1 MDTAIK
7 VRRIGIT
14 NVSDSEHVE
23 PAIAERFVRQSPQM
37 LELASMVERLA
48 PRKISVLVLGET
60 GTGKELIARELHEK
74 SQRSHGP
81 LQVVNCGA
89 IPEHLTASVLF
100 GHVRG
105 AFTGA
110 ERDQQGVFGRGHG
123 GSVFLDEVGELSAEA
138 QAALLRVLDTQ
149 RVCPI
154 GGRQEQLVDV
164 RVIAATH
171 RNLAE
176 MVERG
181 TFRLDLYHRLN
192 SVVLKIPT
200 LRERCEEI
208 LPLAEHFLEKLAGC
222 GARMQLSSTASARL
236 LAYHWPGNVR
246 ELRNVIER
254 AVALCDGAVIC
265 EHDLPQHVLHGA
277 GEARS
282 EMPPSAAAAPLAPI
296 TLEPGALGLRETLR
310 QQEIALIEAALRST
324 HGNQKRA
331 ARLLQL
337 PLRTFERKLRVLSIR
352 RDW

>member
-14 NVSDSEHVE
+14 NVSDIEHIE
-23 PAIAERFVRQSPQM
+23 PTKAEQFVRQSPQM
-37 LELASMVERLA
+37 LELAQLVQRLA

-60 GTGKELIARELHEK
+60 GTGKELVARELHEK

-110 ERDQQGVFGRGHG
+110 DRDQQGVFGRAHG
-123 GSVFLDEVGELSAEA
+123 GTVFLDEVGELSAEA

-154 GGRQEQLVDV
+154 GGRQELPVDV

-171 RNLAE
+171 RNLVE

-200 LRERCEEI
+200 LRERSEEI
-208 LPLAEHFLEKLAGC
+208 LPLAEHFIEKFAASE
-222 GARMQLSSTASARL
+222 ARPQLSSAASARL

-254 AVALCDGAVIC
+254 AVALCDGTFIS
-265 EHDLPQHVLHGA
+265 ERDLPQHVVYGLRDTP
-277 GEARS
+277 EAPLS
-282 EMPPSAAAAPLAPI
+282 AAPLQRMAP
-296 TLEPGALGLRETLR
+296 LEPSGLGLREALR
-310 QQEIALIEAALRST
+310 QQEIALIEAALRTT

>member
-1 MDTAIK
+1 
-7 VRRIGIT
+7 
-14 NVSDSEHVE
+14 
-23 PAIAERFVRQSPQM
+23 M
-37 LELASMVERLA
+37 LELASLVEKLA
-48 PRKISVLVLGET
+48 PRKISVLVFGET

-74 SQRSHGP
+74 SGRSQGP
-81 LQVVNCGA
+81 LQIVNCGA
-89 IPEHLTASVLF
+89 IPQHLTASVLF

-110 ERDQQGVFGRGHG
+110 DRDHQGVFGRAHG

-171 RNLAE
+171 RNLAD

-181 TFRLDLYHRLN
+181 SFRLDLYHRLN
-192 SVVLKIPT
+192 SVVLQLPS
-200 LRERCEEI
+200 LRERKDEI
-208 LPLAEHFLEKLAGC
+208 LPLAEHFIERFAFGDKAP
-222 GARMQLSSTASARL
+222 RLSQAASTRL
-236 LAYHWPGNVR
+236 LAYTWPGNVR

-254 AVALCDGAVIC
+254 ALALCDGEDIC
-265 EHDLPQHVLHGA
+265 ERDLPAQVCQGP
-277 GEARS
+277 
-282 EMPPSAAAAPLAPI
+282 MPSAPALAPQPLAALDPH
-296 TLEPGALGLRETLR
+296 ALGLREALR
-310 QQEIALIEAALRST
+310 RQEIALIEAALRST

-337 PLRTFERKLRVLSIR
+337 PLRTFERKLSVLSIR

>member
-7 VRRIGIT
+7 VRRIGNT
-14 NVSDSEHVE
+14 NVSEIEHVQISATAT
-23 PAIAERFVRQSPQM
+23 PAFVRHSPRM
-37 LELASMVERLA
+37 LELARLVERIA

-60 GTGKELIARELHEK
+60 GTGKELIARELHDK
-74 SQRSHGP
+74 SARSHGP

-110 ERDQQGVFGRGHG
+110 DRDHQGVFGRAHG

-154 GGRQEQLVDV
+154 GGRQEQSVDV

-181 TFRLDLYHRLN
+181 SFRLDLYHRLN
-192 SVVLKIPT
+192 SVVLQLPS
-200 LRERCEEI
+200 LRERRDEI
-208 LPLAEHFLEKLAGC
+208 LPLAEHFIERFVGDGTAP
-222 GARMQLSSTASARL
+222 RLSHAANARL
-236 LAYHWPGNVR
+236 LAYAWPGNVR

-254 AVALCDGAVIC
+254 AVALCDGESIC
-265 EHDLPQHVLHGA
+265 ERDLPPHICQGLTGNA
-277 GEARS
+277 ERPLTAAS
-282 EMPPSAAAAPLAPI
+282 PPLSAALDASAI
-296 TLEPGALGLRETLR
+296 GLREALR

-337 PLRTFERKLRVLSIR
+337 PLRTFERKLSVLSIK

>member
-14 NVSDSEHVE
+14 DVSDIDHLE
-23 PAIAERFVRQSPQM
+23 PASAERFVRQSPDM
-37 LELASMVERLA
+37 LELARMVERLA
-48 PRKISVLVLGET
+48 ARKISVLVLGET
-60 GTGKELIARELHEK
+60 GSGKELIARELHEK
-74 SQRSHGP
+74 SPRSHGP

-110 ERDQQGVFGRGHG
+110 DRDQQGVFARAHG
-123 GSVFLDEVGELSAEA
+123 GTVFLDEVGELSGEA

-154 GGRQEQLVDV
+154 GGRQEQAVDV
-164 RVIAATH
+164 RVVAATH
-171 RNLAE
+171 RDLAE

-192 SVVLKIPT
+192 SVVLKVPT
-200 LRERCEEI
+200 LRERREEI
-208 LPLAEHFLEKLAGC
+208 VPLAEHFIERF
-222 GARMQLSSTASARL
+222 GASDAPLRLSHAACTRL

-246 ELRNVIER
+246 ELRNVVER
-254 AVALCDGAVIC
+254 AVALCDGSVIC
-265 EHDLPQHVLHGA
+265 EQDLPEHVCQVSQERPAQL
-277 GEARS
+277 
-282 EMPPSAAAAPLAPI
+282 PSASSLPRTTAI
-296 TLEPGALGLRETLR
+296 EPGTIGLREALR

-324 HGNQKRA
+324 QGNQKRA

>member
-14 NVSDSEHVE
+14 NVSDTDHVE
-23 PAIAERFVRQSPQM
+23 PKAAEHFVRQSPQM
-37 LELASMVERLA
+37 LELANMVERLA

-110 ERDQQGVFGRGHG
+110 ERDQQGVFGRAHG
-123 GSVFLDEVGELSAEA
+123 GTVFLDEVGELSAEA

-154 GGRQEQLVDV
+154 GGRQEQPVDV

-171 RNLAE
+171 RNLAQ

-200 LRERCEEI
+200 LRERREEI
-208 LPLAEHFLEKLAGC
+208 HPLAEHFIEKLAG
-222 GARMQLSSTASARL
+222 GARIQLSSAASARL

-254 AVALCDGAVIC
+254 AVALCDGAVIW
-265 EHDLPQHVLHGA
+265 EHDLPQHIQGSVCEGTF
-277 GEARS
+277 EA
-282 EMPPSAAAAPLAPI
+282 PPSAADVQRAMV
-296 TLEPGALGLRETLR
+296 TLEPGALGLREALR